1 MLLGTSR
8 RQARKETIQRLY
20 GAIVAQSR
28 LPSFYLDYAVPDT
41 VEGRFDLLAL
51 HVHLVF
57 RRLAAGGGQAK
68 ETAQQVFD
76 YFISDMDA
84 AVRELGTGDMKV
96 HKKMRDLGEAYYGR
110 ANAYDA
116 ALKETDNTALVAA
129 LERNVHGGSAA
140 DGAGNRLAHYVRE
153 TAAALDRQDAG
164 EIAGGALSF
173 PDPENV

>member
-1 MLLGTSR
+1 MLLRTSR

-57 RRLAAGGGQAK
+57 RRLAGGDESAKQTGQ
-68 ETAQQVFD
+68 EIFD
-76 YFISDMDA
+76 DFISDMDS

-96 HKKMRDLGEAYYGR
+96 HKKMRDVGEAYYGR

-116 ALKETDNTALVAA
+116 ALKEQGDAALIAA
-129 LERNVHGGSAA
+129 LERNIYGGSASS
-140 DGAGNRLAHYVRE
+140 AGSRLAHYVRE
-153 TAAALDRQDAG
+153 TVAALNQQDAG
-164 EIAGGALSF
+164 DISGGTLTF
-173 PDPENV
+173 PDPEKA